1 MITPLKGGQVWHAFS
16 RDLTVLV
23 MDGVQSN
30 SDAANARS
38 WTDAAAAAEHDAFE
52 EDDDTLGE
60 LQSAFARAP
69 ARKSLGNNAA
79 LLGWL
84 DAQERLQNRLD
95 SNEVKCSWHYPGL
108 RESAFM
114 PPL

>member
-1 MITPLKGGQVWHAFS
+1 MVT
-16 RDLTVLV
+16 D
-23 MDGVQSN
+23 DVQGN
-30 SDAANARS
+30 GDAMNARS
-38 WTDAAAAAEHDAFE
+38 STDAAAAAEHVLD
-52 EDDDTLGE
+52 EDDDALSE

-95 SNEVKCSWHYPGL
+95 SNEVKRC
-108 RESAFM
+108 
-114 PPL
+114 